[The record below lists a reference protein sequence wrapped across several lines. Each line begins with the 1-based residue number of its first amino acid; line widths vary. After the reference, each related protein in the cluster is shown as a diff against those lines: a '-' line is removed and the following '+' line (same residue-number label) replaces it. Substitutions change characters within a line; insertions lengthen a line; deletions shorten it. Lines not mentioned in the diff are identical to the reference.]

1 MNNEVKKEKKP
12 ILNTILSFI
21 LSLFAILSV
30 VFLNIHSYVQGIIF
44 GAQNSDIFIQLIED
58 ELGTKKESIKR
69 QADFD
74 VVEPVTYAVPN
85 EGYVDSLYFNTDL
98 SVDDVKSIMGNLDY
112 ISTPFLAAPI
122 YPLLVSDDESIFVF
136 AVKHLADASNPE
148 DDFEINISTDILNH
162 QYERILSTFFLSS
175 TDSIWYTDNVSINK
189 NIVSIFNGLDVGLQ
203 NNLLTSLVSTVDYDE
218 YAVPNSGYVD
228 NIYINTSLSVAEVD
242 SILSNS
248 ISYVQII
255 PDNDTTAYL
264 VAANSVFSNGL
275 IIEKFVAGSDL
286 GYRII
291 IGNFIDSITIYDSYP
306 YSDIG
311 VPGWKVSESSFSF
324 DSDLVNNYQGISI
337 GSQNK
342 SLINLLSVKPY
353 EEESTPVFEKFLS
366 DASDIVLGFITI
378 LSTAAISL
386 SDVFIDSSNKL
397 TIVGSAM
404 VLALAVGVIYL
415 LFRMIRG
422 LIKSNIRG

>member
-44 GAQNSDIFIQLIED
+44 GAQNSDIVSQLIED

-69 QADFD
+69 QSDSS
-74 VVEPVTYAVPN
+74 VVEPIIYAVPN
-85 EGYVDSLYFNTDL
+85 SGYIDTLYFNTDITSEEYSEIVSRLTFQDL
-98 SVDDVKSIMGNLDY
+98 SSFGLGNAYLLAISEDNTKVIALGSTY
-112 ISTPFLAAPI
+112 ISVLNALTLSF
-122 YPLLVSDDESIFVF
+122 VSDIYVPDSDDGIYWKTDNFVF
-136 AVKHLADASNPE
+136 NSNA
-148 DDFEINISTDILNH
+148 
-162 QYERILSTFFLSS
+162 LSTFS
-175 TDSIWYTDNVSINK
+175 
-189 NIVSIFNGLDVGLQ
+189 GLPVGVE